1 MSSSAEPRPRQ
12 AGNPDAGDPDND
24 LPIPGLGKPDCL
36 ICRGSGFYTPAVA
49 PGEPGFGRAVPCSC
63 WRAEREQGRLS
74 RIVNANQ
81 AAALDGLTFDS
92 FITEGHGLTPNEKRS
107 LQFAKKETRAY
118 AEAPSGWLLLRGGYG
133 CGKTH
138 LAAAVAN
145 YRLERGHPV
154 LFLNTPDLL
163 DHLRAAYSPSAETT
177 YDERFD
183 QVRTTPLLILDD
195 LGAQSNTE
203 WAQEKLFQIIN
214 HRYATRLPTVITT
227 NLDEDEFEPRLRS
240 RLGHVGENGVVRQ
253 VAINS
258 RDFRIGADQ
267 SELSSLNLHG
277 DKTFQ
282 SFDLREQELP
292 RPQADNLRRALQE
305 AVAFAEEPKGWLVF
319 NSVAYGCGK
328 THLAA
333 AIANY
338 VTQNGDP
345 ALFVV
350 VPDLLDYLRAS
361 YNPNSNARLDRRFN
375 EARNAPLLVLDDLG
389 TESATPWAREKLYQL
404 FNYRYSARLPTI
416 ITTATPIE
424 QLDPR
429 LATRMLDPTRC
440 SFFVLEVPSY
450 RGKSSRAKRGG
461 SGRRA

>member
-1 MSSSAEPRPRQ
+1 MSSSAEPRPEPTE
-12 AGNPDAGDPDND
+12 NLDDK
-24 LPIPGLGKPDCL
+24 LPIPGLGKPDCP
-36 ICRGSGFYTPAVA
+36 ICLGSGFYVPAVA
-49 PGEPGFGRAVPCSC
+49 PDQPGFGRAVPCGC
-63 WRAEREQGRLS
+63 WTAEREQGRLN
-74 RIVNANQ
+74 RIANANQ
-81 AAALDGLTFDS
+81 AAALDGLTFDA
-92 FITEGHGLTPNEKRS
+92 FITEGHGLTPTEKRS
-107 LQFAKKETRAY
+107 LQFAKKEAHAY
-118 AEAPSGWLLLRGGYG
+118 AEAPAGWLLLRGGYG

-138 LAAAVAN
+138 LAAAIAN
-145 YRLERGHPV
+145 HRLKRGQPV

-163 DHLRAAYSPSAETT
+163 DHLRAAFNPNAETA

-195 LGAQSNTE
+195 LGVQSNTE

-214 HRYATRLPTVITT
+214 YRYAARLPTVITT

-258 RDFRIGADQ
+258 RDFRIGADP

-282 SFDLREQELP
+282 SFDLRERELP
-292 RPQADNLRRALQE
+292 RQQADNLQRALQE

-338 VTQNGDP
+338 VAQNGDP

-361 YNPNSNARLDRRFN
+361 YNPTSNARLDRRFN
-375 EARNAPLLVLDDLG
+375 EAKNAPLLVLDDLG

-404 FNYRYSARLPTI
+404 FNYRYSAQLPTV

-450 RGKSSRAKRGG
+450 RGKSSRAKRTG
-461 SGRRA
+461 GRRA